1 MHYLRMLSGVFG
13 EPDTYGIGVSVE
25 QCVVSLKMT
34 LISPGSWGMG
44 LRMMPGLRW
53 GFWDE

>member
-1 MHYLRMLSGVFG
+1 MHYLRMFSGVFG

-34 LISPGSWGMG
+34 LISSGILGDGIADDARPALG
-44 LRMMPGLRW
+44 LL
-53 GFWDE
+53 E